1 MKKYNEKSGKFE
13 AISVKFPSFVID
25 IATFDKLCTR
35 AIANFDVMK
44 YTSRIAKKAEEI
56 SAEHDAE
63 KRESLLDEQDNL
75 EHALAMV
82 KQEAGEADTISN
94 TFVLALGFASAKIG
108 VAGFNDLYLETT
120 NYSQFL
126 GSEKW
131 SQERKASFTK
141 IKTEAN
147 SLFQNKFGKGDGKL
161 YKPFTVEL
169 NSTYIEVFIS
179 ATLGHYA
186 RVSEGKKDNR
196 TFGLTC
202 RIMKKEQSYLE
213 LCRCLFDKYGCHID
227 KGVKF
232 VDVIL

>member
-1 MKKYNEKSGKFE
+1 MKKYNEKTDAFE
-13 AISVKFPSFVID
+13 TINCKFPSFVID
-25 IATFDKLCTR
+25 AAEFDKLCTH
-35 AIANFDVMK
+35 AIANFDAMK
-44 YTSRIAKKAEEI
+44 YTARIAKKAEEI
-56 SAEHDAE
+56 ASEKDAE
-63 KRESLLDEQDNL
+63 EKAILVYEQEQL
-75 EHALAMV
+75 EHALYMV

-131 SQERKASFTK
+131 SQERKASFSK
-141 IKTEAN
+141 IKQEAN

-202 RIMKKEQSYLE
+202 KVMKKEQSYLE

-227 KGVKF
+227 KGVRF